1 MAVIVT
7 FLLLGYK
14 DIRGHWPFMKSKESI
29 EGDSEQDR
37 DSNNLEVGEAG
48 LSMTGAY
55 KTVPIEAPKEV
66 EEK

>member
-1 MAVIVT
+1 
-7 FLLLGYK
+7 
-14 DIRGHWPFMKSKESI
+14 MKSKESI

-55 KTVPIEAPKEV
+55 KTVPTEAPKEV
-66 EEK
+66 EAK